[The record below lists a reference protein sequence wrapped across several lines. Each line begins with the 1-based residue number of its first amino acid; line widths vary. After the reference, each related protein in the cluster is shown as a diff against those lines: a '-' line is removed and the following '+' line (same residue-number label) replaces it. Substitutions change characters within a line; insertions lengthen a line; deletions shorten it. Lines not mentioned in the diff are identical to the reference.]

1 MTTKLRT
8 KVEEVEHEVTV
19 CDGCGV
25 EDEPTRTL
33 AVNPR
38 LDLSEDEMAEVVQE
52 MQDSSLP
59 PEAALR
65 AALEHPSRYTAEGR
79 LDVCASCCAAF
90 FDAGGETVEIDKAQF
105 VGDSGISI
113 ATEQGTMLTQTA
125 LTIWVAAFIAGVLLA
140 LIGATVLAQFNLLTT
155 IGISAFTLVSGLI
168 MYGRRKVTD
177 EQKFEN
183 GKFELEPES
192 S

>member
-33 AVNPR
+33 AVDPR
-38 LDLSEDEMAEVVQE
+38 LDLSEDEMTEVVQE

-65 AALEHPSRYTAEGR
+65 AALEQPSRYTAEGR

-90 FDAGGETVEIDKAQF
+90 FDIDGEAVEIDEARF
-105 VGDSGISI
+105 VGDAGISMG
-113 ATEQGTMLTQTA
+113 TEQGTMLTQTA
-125 LTIWVAAFIAGVLLA
+125 LTIWVATGILVVLVT
-140 LIGATVLAQFNLLTT
+140 LIGATVLAQFDLLMP
-155 IGISAFTLVSGLI
+155 IGISAFTLVSGLL
-168 MYGRRKVTD
+168 MYAARKGTD
-177 EQKFEN
+177 EEEFEADN
-183 GKFELEPES
+183 FEMNSES
-192 S
+192 N